1 MKIML
6 PMAHIKVFGRNVLL
20 ILLLFGPILCI
31 SQQAETVSPIDTAM
45 VVQPAAIPII
55 NIVQEEAKANEALK
69 LIYRKIEPK
78 DRFREIDS
86 LFPQYALFVED
97 QKSYVTQFVKANPNR
112 QKVDNLI
119 RKWSGYRTLLENWGD
134 IINEYEQRNSLLLD
148 EVNRNKKTWELT
160 LESAASEELPVEIIE
175 DIRKVTESFI
185 KLKKDIAEENNDFLI
200 LESKINLQILN
211 TEDVIDEL
219 IDLKNSRVYDLFYLR
234 HEPLWKTSFK
244 TPTDHKSENIRSESI
259 RENISGIQQFAKNNE
274 HTLYLFLISIVLIA
288 LFIRYLRRY
297 FIRYPFKETDR
308 DLQKAK
314 DIMMTHFGASI
325 FFLSLVA
332 AKLFLTATPRLFD
345 DILLFMM
352 LVATLPLAQPYI
364 HKRYK
369 KICYIVIIFYLM
381 DAAKTYIWFSSPQY
395 RLYLLAEALL
405 VIGATYYFTH
415 PYLKTLKMDI
425 GKFGWQ
431 LIRISPILYLLS
443 AISIISNL
451 LGYTNLTDLSLKIC
465 TQGSIL
471 TVIFFGALLVAKG
484 ISTSFIH
491 GHYGRMATYNAGKKS
506 ARHLKSLKILR
517 VIAFICWGII
527 FLKLIDVLR
536 PLTNSLEDIMTEPY
550 RVGSST
556 LTIGTILTFI
566 GIIASSYLIT
576 RFVSYAFDEV
586 DTGLLKLIKFSK
598 GIPAA
603 ISMVIR
609 YFIIAFGVILAL
621 SSLGIDLSKFNL
633 MAGALGLG
641 IGFGLQTVISNF
653 VSGIILVFERP
664 ILPGD
669 TVEVDNLLGKVNRIG
684 VRSSSISTFDGA
696 EVVVPNNNLIANDLI
711 NWTLS
716 SNSKRIEVLVGT
728 SYDADPNEVLKI
740 LFDAAS
746 ENESVIKTPPPQ
758 ALFSEFGDSSL
769 NFRLR
774 FWVHYE
780 KGLQT
785 KSEVSIAIYN
795 LLKQNGIE
803 IPFPQRDVRIRELPE
818 QQANAS
824 EKTK

>member
-1 MKIML
+1 
-6 PMAHIKVFGRNVLL
+6 MAPISYVTGFGRTISL
-20 ILLLFGPILCI
+20 ILLLCGPVLCI
-31 SQQAETVSPIDTAM
+31 SQRVETEPQIDTTK
-45 VVQPAAIPII
+45 VVQPSAIAVIS
-55 NIVQEEAKANEALK
+55 IVQEAAKANEDLK

-78 DRFREIDS
+78 NRFRQIDS
-86 LFPQYALFVED
+86 LFPKYALFVED
-97 QKSYVTQFVKANPNR
+97 QKSYATQFIKANPNR

-119 RKWSGYRTLLENWGD
+119 KKWNGYRNLLKNWED
-134 IINEYEQRNSLLLD
+134 VINEHEQRNSILLD
-148 EVNRNKKTWELT
+148 EVNVNKKTWELT
-160 LESAASEELPVEIIE
+160 LQNAASKEAPVEIIE
-175 DIRKVTESFI
+175 NVREITEDFI
-185 KLKKDIAEENNDFLI
+185 KLKKVINEENNNFLK

-219 IDLKNSRVYDLFYLR
+219 IALKNSKVYHLFYLR
-234 HEPLWKTSFK
+234 HEPLWKISFK
-244 TPTDHKSENIRSESI
+244 TPTHHKAENIGSESLG
-259 RENISGIQQFAKNNE
+259 ENISGIRQFVKNNE
-274 HTLYLFLISIVLIA
+274 HALYLFFISIVLIA
-288 LFIRYLRRY
+288 LLIRYLRRY
-297 FIRYPFKETDR
+297 FIQYPFDEADG

-314 DIMMTHFGASI
+314 DIMMSHSWSSI
-325 FFLSLVA
+325 FFLSLLA

-345 DILLFMM
+345 DILLFLL

-381 DAAKTYIWFSSPQY
+381 DAAKTYVWFSSPQY

-405 VIGATYYFTH
+405 VIGTTYYFTY
-415 PYLKTLKMDI
+415 PYLKTLKIDI
-425 GKFGWQ
+425 GKFGLQ
-431 LIRISPILYLLS
+431 LIRISPLLYILS

-471 TVIFFGALLVAKG
+471 IVIFFGTLLIAKG
-484 ISTSFIH
+484 ISTSIIH
-491 GHYGRMATYNAGKKS
+491 GNYSRMVTYSASKKS
-506 ARHLKSLKILR
+506 ARHLKSLQILR
-517 VIAFICWGII
+517 VIAIICWGII

-536 PLTNSLEDIMTEPY
+536 PLTNSLNDMLAEPY
-550 RVGSST
+550 RLGTIT
-556 LTIGTILTFI
+556 LTIGAILTFV
-566 GIIASSYLIT
+566 IILGASYLIT
-576 RFVSYAFDEV
+576 RFITYIFDQA
-586 DTGLLKLIKFSK
+586 DTGPLKIFRLSK
-598 GIPAA
+598 GVPAA
-603 ISMVIR
+603 ISLVIR
-609 YFIIAFGVILAL
+609 YFIIAFGVVLAL

-653 VSGIILVFERP
+653 VSGLILVFERP

-669 TVEVDNLLGKVNRIG
+669 TVEVNNLLGTVNRIG

-716 SNSKRIEVLVGT
+716 NRSKRVEVLVGT
-728 SYDADPNEVLKI
+728 SYDADPNQVLKI
-740 LFDAAS
+740 LFNAAT
-746 ENESVIKTPPPQ
+746 ENSSVLKTPPPQ

-785 KSEVSIAIYN
+785 KSEVSITIYN
-795 LLKQNGIE
+795 LFKENGIE
-803 IPFPQRDVRIRELPE
+803 IPFPQRDVRIREMPD
-818 QQANAS
+818 QQVNAP
-824 EKTK
+824 KKPK